1 MLIEVL
7 VSMLISALAELA
19 LASVHAASMR
29 YSKMSQHR
37 ALATHLALDIGERM
51 RANKG
56 SAATLD
62 GAEGFLAGAYDYAVS
77 FAGQA
82 DDVAPAPQTC
92 STLASVC
99 SRAQLA
105 QADMAQWRQL
115 VRRQLP
121 QGSVFVLR
129 QPAVDAAD
137 VWIAWRDP
145 LVLAADEAPVLA
157 APCPAGLQ
165 AGSTPGLRCAYF
177 RINL

>member
-7 VSMLISALAELA
+7 VSMLISALAVLA

-82 DDVAPAPQTC
+82 DDVARIAELQ
-92 STLASVC
+92 
-99 SRAQLA
+99 
-105 QADMAQWRQL
+105 RQL
-115 VRRQLP
+115 ELSR
-121 QGSVFVLR
+121 
-129 QPAVDAAD
+129 
-137 VWIAWRDP
+137 
-145 LVLAADEAPVLA
+145 E
-157 APCPAGLQ
+157 PAGIPLRYQVWRVQLQ
-165 AGSTPGLRCAYF
+165 A
-177 RINL
+177 